1 MAESQEIGIE
11 KSGEDLQNKGSLGE
25 LLLAA
30 RTAKKLSQE
39 DVSNSLRFSVKQIN
53 ALENNAFDLLPEAV
67 ITRGF
72 IRNYAR
78 LLEIDAEPL
87 LASYRASV
95 ADDSGK
101 VITVQSSMHPV
112 QLTKDSLPWLKYV
125 LGSILILLF
134 LLAWLFYVDYM
145 PKSTKVA
152 VEKIPDVVAE
162 NKPSVEM
169 PLPEIALPAAERQS
183 GSSEVVA
190 DGVGGADSQLS
201 DIQTAEV
208 QTADAKPLDSS
219 ITQIDLKL
227 PVEGKKIDN
236 LKEVEPRIAEP
247 KVVNSAA
254 ANSTAVNSVA
264 VNSVAVNSTVQHAQ
278 APISIT
284 ANPADKTVSMTFSD
298 RTWVSVTDKSG
309 KVVYEKLSRNG
320 DTETI
325 SGKPPFNMVI
335 GNASATKLSFSGQN
349 IDLTAHTKNNVARI
363 TLE

>member
-87 LASYRASV
+87 LASYRVSV

-152 VEKIPDVVAE
+152 VEKTPEVVAE

-183 GSSEVVA
+183 GGSEVVA
-190 DGVGGADSQLS
+190 DGVGDADSQLS

-208 QTADAKPLDSS
+208 QTAGAKPLDSS
-219 ITQIDLKL
+219 ITQVDLKL

-236 LKEVEPRIAEP
+236 FKEVEPRIAEP
-247 KVVNSAA
+247 KVVNS
-254 ANSTAVNSVA
+254 TAVNSVA
-264 VNSVAVNSTVQHAQ
+264 VNSAAVNPIVQQAQ

-284 ANPADKTVSMTFSD
+284 ANSADKTVSMTFSD

-335 GNASATKLSFSGQN
+335 GNASATKLIFSGQN